1 MDENKDLFETENRT
15 EQGVSGETFNEEQSV
30 TEDAVSNN
38 ETAEYETGAQAE
50 RAVSEDET
58 NNKIPQFETD
68 NESELNDTESV
79 SDGQDAQNESET
91 SEDGFYNVE
100 LSEEELE
107 EEAGIAAGKKKTS
120 AVIVASFAVL
130 AVVAIVIILIVVI
143 KSGKGKDG
151 STDMSSSGTTADT
164 YLPTE
169 KVDEVSGTD
178 SVATDADTA
187 DDTPSQPIDYT
198 DYGVTVT
205 LGDYKNLSFN
215 VPAQSVTDEELDEE
229 VASFLN
235 TLTEIRDVTD
245 RPAQA
250 GDTVKIDFDGIVDGE
265 HHDSTTGTDFEVTIG
280 SKRTITGFEDG
291 IIDMSIGETKV
302 LNLTFPDPY
311 TNPDFAGKPVD
322 FSITLKSIRAPFVPE
337 LTDELVAENTD
348 YETVEAFLENT
359 KADLL
364 VRKTEDATESAFEAA
379 IDELVNKCTFSS
391 EVEKEI
397 ADRIEYYRR
406 YYDSY
411 FMQYFGVD
419 ALTYSSMTQE
429 QYDEMLRSISEP
441 EVKYPYIYKEIARAE
456 GYTPSE
462 EEKAAQF
469 KSMFYDMY
477 GFESEEDIYKTFTK
491 RMCDVTVEYEL
502 LSRYGYNYLRKSLGL
517 STLEN

>member
-1 MDENKDLFETENRT
+1 MEENKDLFETENLT

-38 ETAEYETGAQAE
+38 ETAEYEADDQ
-50 RAVSEDET
+50 
-58 NNKIPQFETD
+58 
-68 NESELNDTESV
+68 ESV
-79 SDGQDAQNESET
+79 SGEQDAQNESEA

-100 LSEEELE
+100 LSEDELE

-151 STDMSSSGTTADT
+151 STDMSSSGTTVDT
-164 YLPTE
+164 YLPAD
-169 KVDEVSGTD
+169 KGSDVSVTD
-178 SVATDADTA
+178 AVATDADTA
-187 DDTPSQPIDYT
+187 DETPAQPIDYT

-215 VPAQSVTDEELDEE
+215 VPEQSVTDEELDEE
-229 VASFLN
+229 VASFLS

-245 RPAQA
+245 RPAQD
-250 GDTVKIDFDGIVDGE
+250 GDTVMIDFDGIVDGE

-291 IIDMSIGETKV
+291 IIGMNIGETKV

-322 FSITLKSIRAPFVPE
+322 FSITLKSIRAPFAPE

-348 YETVEAFLENT
+348 YETVEAFLEST

-364 VRKTEDATESAFEAA
+364 AHKTEDATESAFEAA
-379 IDELVNKCTFSS
+379 IDGLVNKCTFSS
-391 EVEKEI
+391 EVENEI

-419 ALTYSSMTQE
+419 ALTYASMTQE

-441 EVKYPYIYKEIARAE
+441 EVKYPYVYKEIARAE

-502 LSRYGYNYLRKSLGL
+502 LSRYGYNFLRKSLGL
-517 STLEN
+517 STLEY

>member
-1 MDENKDLFETENRT
+1 MEENKDLFETENLT

-38 ETAEYETGAQAE
+38 ETAEYEADDQ
-50 RAVSEDET
+50 
-58 NNKIPQFETD
+58 
-68 NESELNDTESV
+68 ESV
-79 SDGQDAQNESET
+79 SDEQDAQNESEA

-100 LSEEELE
+100 LSEDELE

-151 STDMSSSGTTADT
+151 STDMSSSGTTVDT
-164 YLPTE
+164 YLPAD
-169 KVDEVSGTD
+169 KGSDVSVTD
-178 SVATDADTA
+178 AVATDADTA
-187 DDTPSQPIDYT
+187 DETPAQPIDYT

-215 VPAQSVTDEELDEE
+215 VPEQSVTDEELDEE
-229 VASFLN
+229 VASFLS

-245 RPAQA
+245 RPAQD
-250 GDTVKIDFDGIVDGE
+250 GDTVMIDFDGIVDGE

-291 IIDMSIGETKV
+291 IIGMNIGETKV

-322 FSITLKSIRAPFVPE
+322 FSITLKSIRAPFAPE

-364 VRKTEDATESAFEAA
+364 AHKTEDATESAFEAA
-379 IDELVNKCTFSS
+379 IDGLVNKCTFSS
-391 EVEKEI
+391 EVENEI

-419 ALTYSSMTQE
+419 ALTYASMTQE

-441 EVKYPYIYKEIARAE
+441 EVKYPYVYKEIARAE

-502 LSRYGYNYLRKSLGL
+502 LSRYGYNFLRKSLGL
-517 STLEN
+517 STLEY